1 MVDYNTKIYTKQGGD
16 ERIYQSGASVDYET
30 GAIIKLAGTDI
41 RDKLENV
48 LASNDV
54 TVYDDGGAI
63 DISGIALIT
72 GGTGIADLTL
82 AAPEAGVRCEIRID
96 SLSSGSVVVTTGTG
110 VTFDGTNNTAT
121 FDAADEALVLAYSSA
136 TQWQIVEN
144 VGSVAL
150 SDV

>member
-1 MVDYNTKIYTKQGGD
+1 MSYKPNSNYQAQGGD
-16 ERIYQSGASVDYET
+16 NWVVNGTID
-30 GAIIKLAGTDI
+30 LAGTTKIDGTDI
-41 RDKLENV
+41 TTKLNNV
-48 LASNDV
+48 LKSNDA
-54 TVYDDGGAI
+54 TLYDDGGAI
-63 DISGIALIT
+63 DTSGIALIT

-82 AAPEAGVRCEIRID
+82 AAPTVGARCEIRID
-96 SLSSGSVVVTTGTG
+96 SLSSGDVVVTTASG

-121 FDAADEALVLAYSSA
+121 FDAVAEALVLVYKSA